1 MHRVPTDFNPFLEL
15 FESFELYI
23 YTMLTFIITAGGIG
37 KRMGGSMPK
46 QFLLLNDRPILMH
59 TIGRLHNFDPEAQ
72 LIVTLPEDYLK
83 DWDEMCQKYDFQIRH
98 EIVAGG
104 NERFDSI
111 KNALEKASGE
121 WIAVHDGVR
130 PFVSN
135 QVLDAL
141 FTEVKTHRAVIPV
154 IPVKETLR
162 MADGETNATVYREHY
177 RIVQTPQV
185 FEAKLI
191 KKAYGQDYTATFTDD
206 ATVVESIGARVFL
219 VPGNDENIKITTPL
233 DLNLAAIILKTWH

>member
-1 MHRVPTDFNPFLEL
+1 
-15 FESFELYI
+15 
-23 YTMLTFIITAGGIG
+23 
-37 KRMGGSMPK
+37 MGGSLPK
-46 QFLLLNDRPILMH
+46 QFLLLNDKPILMH
-59 TIGRLHNFDPEAQ
+59 TIERMHAYDPSAE

-83 DWDEMCQKYDFQIRH
+83 DWDEMCDKYRFTIKH
-98 EIVAGG
+98 TIVSGG
-104 NERFDSI
+104 EERFDSI

-130 PFVSN
+130 PFVRRE
-135 QVLDAL
+135 VLSAL
-141 FTEVKTHRAVIPV
+141 FEEVKKYRAVIPV

-162 MADGETNATVYREHY
+162 MVDGETNATVYRDHY

-191 KKAYGQDYTATFTDD
+191 KKAYEQKFTTTFTDD
-206 ATVVESIGARVFL
+206 ATVVESIGGRVHL

-233 DLNLAAIILKTWH
+233 DLSVAALILKNWE

>member
-1 MHRVPTDFNPFLEL
+1 
-15 FESFELYI
+15 
-23 YTMLTFIITAGGIG
+23 MLTFIITAGGIG
-37 KRMGGSMPK
+37 KRMGGSIPK
-46 QFLLLNDRPILMH
+46 QFLLLNDQPILMH
-59 TIGRLHNFDPEAQ
+59 TIERLHAFDPGAQ
-72 LIVTLPEDYLK
+72 LIVTLPEDYLT
-83 DWDEMCQKYDFQIRH
+83 DWNEMCQKYSFQVRH
-98 EIVAGG
+98 EIVSGG
-104 NERFDSI
+104 EERFDSI
-111 KNALEKASGE
+111 KNALAKATGE

-135 QVLDAL
+135 KVLEEL
-141 FTEVKTHRAVIPV
+141 LTEVKKHRAVIPV

-162 MADGETNATVYREHY
+162 IADGENNATVYRDHY

-191 KKAYGQDYTATFTDD
+191 QKAYEQKYTPTFTDD

-233 DLNLAAIILKTWH
+233 DLNVAAIILKSWR